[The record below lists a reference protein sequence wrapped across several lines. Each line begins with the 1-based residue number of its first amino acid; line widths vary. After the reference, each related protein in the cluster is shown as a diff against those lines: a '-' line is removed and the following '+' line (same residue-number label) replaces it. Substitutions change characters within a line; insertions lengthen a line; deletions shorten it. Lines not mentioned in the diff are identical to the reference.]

1 MRRYYSVSSR
11 KFIDKDGQEIVKFY
25 PNAVSAGHFS
35 SEDMAKDIAQATSF
49 SEPDVVGTMKAYS
62 IILKERLKMGYNIK
76 LDGIGTFSLSVIGE
90 PCDTE
95 KECKPNK
102 VKVGKIAFKA
112 DSKLRKDMLGIKFF
126 KTKIKHSKKK

>member
-35 SEDMAKDIAQATSF
+35 SEDMAKDIVQATSI
-49 SEPDVVGTMKAYS
+49 SESDVVGTMKAYS
-62 IILKERLKMGYNIK
+62 MVLSERLKMGYNIK

-112 DSKLRKDMLGIKFF
+112 DSKLRKDMIDIKFF
-126 KTKIKHSKKK
+126 KTKVKHSKKK

>member
-35 SEDMAKDIAQATSF
+35 SEDMAKDIVQATSF
-49 SEPDVVGTMKAYS
+49 SESDVVGTMKAYS
-62 IILKERLKMGYNIK
+62 VILRDRLKMGYNIK

-112 DSKLRKDMLGIKFF
+112 DSKLRKDMIGIKFY
-126 KTKIKHSKKK
+126 KKEPKK

>member
-1 MRRYYSVSSR
+1 MRRYYSVSSK
-11 KFIDKDGQEIVKFY
+11 KFIDKNGQEVVKFY

-49 SEPDVVGTMKAYS
+49 SESDVVGTMKAYS

-90 PCDTE
+90 ACDTE

-102 VKVGKIAFKA
+102 VKVGRIAFKA
-112 DSKLRKDMLGIKFF
+112 DSKLRKDMIGIKFY
-126 KTKIKHSKKK
+126 KTKVKHSKKK

>member
-35 SEDMAKDIAQATSF
+35 SEDMARDIVQATSF
-49 SEPDVVGTMKAYS
+49 SESDVVGTMKAYS
-62 IILKERLKMGYNIK
+62 VILRDRLKMGYNIK

-112 DSKLRKDMLGIKFF
+112 DSKLRKDMIGIKFY
-126 KTKIKHSKKK
+126 KKEPKK

>member
-49 SEPDVVGTMKAYS
+49 SESDVVGTMKAYS
-62 IILKERLKMGYNIK
+62 NILKERLKMGYNIK
-76 LDGIGTFSLSVIGE
+76 LDGIGTFSLSVIGDA
-90 PCDTE
+90 CDSE

-112 DSKLRKDMLGIKFF
+112 DSKLRKEMVGIKFF